1 MKTLVII
8 FFLAFAKNL
17 TGQSQPAAPCN
28 CTYPLKANTCWT
40 VGAKGGKYCL
50 NKNGNKTYMPKTL
63 KPIVN
68 GQTAK
73 TI

>member
-1 MKTLVII
+1 MKTLVFL
-8 FFLAFAKNL
+8 FFLAFAFNL
-17 TGQSQPAAPCN
+17 SGQSQPPCN

-40 VGAKGGKYCL
+40 VGPKGGKYCI
-50 NKNGNKTYMPKTL
+50 NKNGNKTYMPKSM
-63 KPIVN
+63 KPVVVN